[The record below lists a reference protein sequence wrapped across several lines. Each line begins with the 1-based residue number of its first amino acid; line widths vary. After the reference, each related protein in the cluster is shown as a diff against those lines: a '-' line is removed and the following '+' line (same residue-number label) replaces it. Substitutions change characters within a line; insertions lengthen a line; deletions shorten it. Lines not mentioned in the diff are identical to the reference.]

1 MPAVEEKASTHDSPL
16 LYRQET
22 GAPAFEW
29 VESLGGSKPNELHQC
44 SCLSPLTSLSISYI
58 FSLHMLDFCVWPGV
72 PASGFF
78 FCLCLRSIKFHFNP
92 VPALLASLLVEPP
105 PVSFWAWP
113 QVRKCADSLQQCLF
127 RLVPCGLRRR
137 EAVTAMERHI
147 KTPEPDLRTFP
158 AYSPG
163 RYAAR
168 RSTASSLDTDRAYRI
183 ARTKVQE

>member
-1 MPAVEEKASTHDSPL
+1 MSSILEML
-16 LYRQET
+16 
-22 GAPAFEW
+22 AF
-29 VESLGGSKPNELHQC
+29 
-44 SCLSPLTSLSISYI
+44 LSMRYILTRHNLSISLKESI
-58 FSLHMLDFCVWPGV
+58 ISSLTFCEDSIIIHPLSWFYVWPGV
-72 PASGFF
+72 PASGLF

-163 RYAAR
+163 RYAVR
-168 RSTASSLDTDRAYRI
+168 RSTASSLGKDQAYRI